1 MKLPAVEVVFA
12 PEIQV
17 SSCVFFS
24 SGNPGCLRH
33 GGFRP
38 EIPKRWR
45 FWDSWDLQKPKG
57 SPSIFKEFRNSEGFM
72 LMFIESTWITW
83 KFTGLDFH
91 LKSPQKVNN
100 LNHCEWS
107 QAFCSGKT
115 KLLMH
120 WCTCTSYMQLWCS
133 DDICERF
140 GTFFEADSFVEIE
153 IVKTPTRTATECLD
167 RTSNFPQMSFNY
179 WFLLHPFA
187 IDSFKSILPGKNS
200 WTLPSK

>member
-1 MKLPAVEVVFA
+1 MPRKSRCPA
-12 PEIQV
+12 
-17 SSCVFFS
+17 VFFS
-24 SGNPGCLRH
+24 RRVNPGCLRH

-107 QAFCSGKT
+107 QAFCSGKKNCWCT
-115 KLLMH
+115 DAPVRLTCSCDVLMTFASGLVHSLKLIHLLKLKLLKL
-120 WCTCTSYMQLWCS
+120 QLGLLQNVW
-133 DDICERF
+133 
-140 GTFFEADSFVEIE
+140 
-153 IVKTPTRTATECLD
+153 TEPPI
-167 RTSNFPQMSFNY
+167 FPKWVST
-179 WFLLHPFA
+179 
-187 IDSFKSILPGKNS
+187 IDSFCIL
-200 WTLPSK
+200 LPSIFLNQYCQAKIVGPCLPNKKQNINKKN

>member
-1 MKLPAVEVVFA
+1 MQRWHLDKEGTSAMDVKHSHGKAMELPAVEVVFA

-57 SPSIFKEFRNSEGFM
+57 SPWIFKEFLSSEGFM

-83 KFTGLDFH
+83 KVTGLDFH

-100 LNHCEWS
+100 LNHYEWS
-107 QAFCSGKT
+107 QAFCSGK

-120 WCTCTSYMQLWCS
+120 WCTCTSYMQLWS
-133 DDICERF
+133 FWWHLRAVWYNLWSWFICWNWN
-140 GTFFEADSFVEIE
+140 
-153 IVKTPTRTATECLD
+153 C
-167 RTSNFPQMSFNY
+167 
-179 WFLLHPFA
+179 
-187 IDSFKSILPGKNS
+187 
-200 WTLPSK
+200 